1 MIPFTKMHGIGNDCV
16 VIDARGEP
24 YALDGDQI
32 RLVADRRRGVGCDQ
46 LVMIEPPR
54 NGRSAGFLRF
64 YNSDGSEAQACGNA
78 TRCVISRLMREEDT
92 DALAVETVAGLL
104 PGHVDE
110 RGLIAVDMGPA
121 QLNWQDIPLSR
132 AMDTLHLDVT
142 AGPYADPVAVGIGN
156 PHCVFF
162 VEDADTVDPATQG
175 PEVEHNPLFPERT
188 NVEFISILD
197 HGRIRMRVW
206 ERGAGTTQACGSGAC
221 AVAVAAASRGLTARQ
236 VEVVLDGGSL
246 FIDWR
251 TDNHVVM
258 SGPVVVAFTGTL
270 EIATGAA

>member
-1 MIPFTKMHGIGNDCV
+1 MFTGWKIFERVLARLIEGSVGV
-16 VIDARGEP
+16 VF
-24 YALDGDQI
+24 
-32 RLVADRRRGVGCDQ
+32 DRFDVG
-46 LVMIEPPR
+46 
-54 NGRSAGFLRF
+54 
-64 YNSDGSEAQACGNA
+64 
-78 TRCVISRLMREEDT
+78 
-92 DALAVETVAGLL
+92 
-104 PGHVDE
+104 
-110 RGLIAVDMGPA
+110 
-121 QLNWQDIPLSR
+121 
-132 AMDTLHLDVT
+132 
-142 AGPYADPVAVGIGN
+142 
-156 PHCVFF
+156 VFF

-175 PEVEHNPLFPERT
+175 PEIEHNPLFPERT

-270 EIATGAA
+270 KIATGAA